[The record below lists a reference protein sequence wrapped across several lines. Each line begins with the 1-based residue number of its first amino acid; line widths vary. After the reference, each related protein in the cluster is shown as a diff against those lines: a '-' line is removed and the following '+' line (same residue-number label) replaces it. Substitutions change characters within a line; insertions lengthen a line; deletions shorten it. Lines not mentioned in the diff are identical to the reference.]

1 VKVVKSKAYFK
12 RYQVQFRRRREGKTD
27 YHRRKKLTAQD
38 KNKYNSPKYRLVVRI
53 TNSDVVCQIAYAKI
67 AGDVILAAAYAH
79 ELPRYGL
86 PVGLTNYSACYC
98 TGLLLARRLLK
109 KIGLENR
116 YRGKVEADGKLFLPV
131 RQKRQRGRRPFT
143 ALLDVGLA
151 RTTTGAR
158 IFAAMKGA
166 VDGGIRVPHSPNRF
180 RGYDG
185 EKKQYNPE
193 AARGYIF
200 GEHVSKF
207 MADLKENDPERYKKQ
222 FSQYI
227 IHKVTSDK
235 LEGILKKVHA
245 SIRKNPQHI
254 KRVNKKAGKKSKRR
268 GKLTLAQRK
277 HRVDV
282 KVAAFAAI
290 KKKMPVK
297 KAKAAPKRAEPLKAE
312 PKKAETKKPAAAA
325 PAADA
330 KKVDAKK
337 K

>member
-27 YHRRKKLTAQD
+27 YHRRKKLTFQD
-38 KNKYNSPKYRLVVRI
+38 KNKYNSPKYRLVVRV
-53 TNSDVVCQIAYAKI
+53 TNSDVIAQIAYAKI

-166 VDGGIRVPHSPNRF
+166 VDGGIRVPHSPSRF
-180 RGYDG
+180 RGYNK
-185 EKKQYNPE
+185 EKKQYSPE
-193 AARGYIF
+193 AARGFIF
-200 GEHVSKF
+200 GEHVSKY
-207 MADLKENDPERYKKQ
+207 MEHLQENEPEKYKKH
-222 FSQYI
+222 FSQYLKHRI
-227 IHKVTSDK
+227 THDK
-235 LEGILKKVHA
+235 LEDMIKSTHA
-245 SIRKNPQHI
+245 AIRKNPEHHKKLSG
-254 KRVNKKAGKKSKRR
+254 KRRAGVKSLRR
-268 GKLTLAQRK
+268 GKITLGQRK
-277 HRVDV
+277 HRVEA
-282 KVAAFAAI
+282 KLAALNAS
-290 KKKMPVK
+290 KKGG
-297 KAKAAPKRAEPLKAE
+297 
-312 PKKAETKKPAAAA
+312 
-325 PAADA
+325 
-330 KKVDAKK
+330 KKVTK
-337 K
+337 

>member
-1 VKVVKSKAYFK
+1 MPFVKVVKSKAYFK
-12 RYQVQFRRRREGKTD
+12 RYQVQYRRRREGKTD

-53 TNSDVVCQIAYAKI
+53 TNTDVVCQIAYAKI
-67 AGDVILAAAYAH
+67 AGDVILAAAYSH

-86 PVGLTNYSACYC
+86 PVGLTNYAACYC

-166 VDGGIRVPHSPNRF
+166 VDGGVRVPHSPNRF
-180 RGYDG
+180 RGYNAG
-185 EKKQYNPE
+185 EKKYDAE

-200 GEHVSKF
+200 AQHVSEY
-207 MADLKENDPERYKKQ
+207 MADLKEKSPAVYKKKFSRYIKHRVTPERLEEVIKK
-222 FSQYI
+222 
-227 IHKVTSDK
+227 T
-235 LEGILKKVHA
+235 HA
-245 SIRKNPQHI
+245 AIRKNPQHVPL
-254 KRVNKKAGKKSKRR
+254 VNRKAGAKSLRR
-268 GKLTLAQRK
+268 GKLPLGQRK
-277 HRVDV
+277 NR
-282 KVAAFAAI
+282 I
-290 KKKMPVK
+290 KQKLE
-297 KAKAAPKRAEPLKAE
+297 ALKAAS
-312 PKKAETKKPAAAA
+312 KKGGKKS
-325 PAADA
+325 A
-330 KKVDAKK
+330 K
-337 K
+337 

>member
-1 VKVVKSKAYFK
+1 MPFVKVVKSKAYFK
-12 RYQVQFRRRREGKTD
+12 RYQVQFRRRRQGKTD
-27 YHRRKKLTAQD
+27 YHRRKKLTVQD

-86 PVGLTNYSACYC
+86 PVGLTNYAACYC

-180 RGYDG
+180 RGFDG
-185 EKKQYNPE
+185 EKKTYNPE

-200 GEHVSKF
+200 GEHVSKY
-207 MADLKENDPERYKKQ
+207 MADLKENEPEKYKKQ

-227 IHKVTSDK
+227 KHKVTPEK
-235 LEGILKKVHA
+235 LEELIKKVHA
-245 SIRKNPQHI
+245 AIRKNPHHI
-254 KRVNKKAGKKSKRR
+254 TKATKKVGRKSLRR
-268 GKLTLAQRK
+268 GKLSLAQKK
-277 HRVDV
+277 HRVES
-282 KVAAFAAI
+282 KLKKIAAS
-290 KKKMPVK
+290 
-297 KAKAAPKRAEPLKAE
+297 
-312 PKKAETKKPAAAA
+312 
-325 PAADA
+325 A
-330 KKVDAKK
+330 KKGKK
-337 K
+337 STK